1 MKEFTRLAKA
11 AEASLFISLH
21 TSGAKSVTV
30 VVRTFV
36 GALIGP
42 TDLVDASGFFWMNT
56 VWFASPLYVP
66 SGICDFFG
74 VARVVA
80 GRLFADSAS
89 FDSSSNQLFCFAA
102 SFVLVIGTLR
112 SAVKFVA
119 ESSWSEYLFA
129 DEAVTTPV
137 FFFLRL
143 MLWPDSFSEEQSEE
157 SSLCDGAGVA
167 GLFLMFP
174 LAIAP
179 LFLNVTTKGSI
190 PVGAATFPFVSA
202 IFEGKLSPGEMFK
215 SF

>member
-1 MKEFTRLAKA
+1 M
-11 AEASLFISLH
+11 H
-21 TSGAKSVTV
+21 TSGEKSVTV
-30 VVRTFV
+30 VVRIFV

-42 TDLVDASGFFWMNT
+42 TDLVGASGFFWMNK

-80 GRLFADSAS
+80 GRLFVDSAS

-112 SAVKFVA
+112 PAVKFVA
-119 ESSWSEYLFA
+119 ESSWSEYLLFV

-137 FFFLRL
+137 FSFLRL
-143 MLWPDSFSEEQSEE
+143 MLVLWPDSFSEEQSEE
-157 SSLCDGAGVA
+157 STPCDRGGVA
-167 GLFLMFP
+167 GLFLIFP

-190 PVGAATFPFVSA
+190 PVGVATFPFVSA
-202 IFEGKLSPGEMFK
+202 IFEGKLSTGKMFK
-215 SF
+215 SV